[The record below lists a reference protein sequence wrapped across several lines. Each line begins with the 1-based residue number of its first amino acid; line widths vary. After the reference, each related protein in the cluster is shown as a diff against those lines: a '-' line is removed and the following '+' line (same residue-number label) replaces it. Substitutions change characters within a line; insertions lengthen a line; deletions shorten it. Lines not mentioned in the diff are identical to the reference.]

1 MSEVTARPSGWLDSM
16 FAAASRWPFVRRFGR
31 DVRFTVPLCI
41 ILICGSFAATA
52 LLEMRLDK
60 SHALAQAQHFEQTR
74 AADLA
79 RTTGAMLD
87 HYARMGAVFAASPE
101 QYRSAD
107 LADAEPAIRDIAVWD
122 TGGVQQARLDATAT
136 RPLTRPV
143 LTGAR
148 ALFANGLAFRDGART
163 VA

>member
-1 MSEVTARPSGWLDSM
+1 MSEVTARPSGRLDGM
-16 FAAASRWPFVRRFGR
+16 VAAAGRWPFVRRFGR

-60 SHALAQAQHFEQTR
+60 SHALAQARHFEQVR

-87 HYARMGAVFAASPE
+87 HYARM
-101 QYRSAD
+101 RS
-107 LADAEPAIRDIAVWD
+107 EEHTSESSHSQI
-122 TGGVQQARLDATAT
+122 
-136 RPLTRPV
+136 
-143 LTGAR
+143 
-148 ALFANGLAFRDGART
+148 
-163 VA
+163 